1 MPTPHDHDDHRIDIH
16 RVHQALYQSQV
27 SSVNGYY
34 NPQLSQISYIVFIL
48 RQMYETWTGVGNF
61 ANLIPP
67 SSSQAAYL

>member
-1 MPTPHDHDDHRIDIH
+1 MATPHDHDDHRIDIH

-48 RQMYETWTGVGNF
+48 RQMYETR
-61 ANLIPP
+61 
-67 SSSQAAYL
+67 